1 MNGPRRREEV
11 ELVVVRSI
19 GDDGLSFAV
28 VSRVRD
34 GHVLPP
40 PPGRVPAP
48 RADQYR
54 YYHSGPEDRQ
64 EEGPPQISAVL
75 VRGPDR
81 ARDVAEGGRLLPR
94 EGRSF

>member
-1 MNGPRRREEV
+1 MDGPRRRQEV
-11 ELVVVRSI
+11 ELVVVTSI
-19 GDDGLSFAV
+19 GDDCLGLAV

-48 RADQYR
+48 RADEDR
-54 YYHSGPEDRQ
+54 YYHARSKHRQ

-75 VRGPDR
+75 V
-81 ARDVAEGGRLLPR
+81 
-94 EGRSF
+94 